1 MLFRSPADDL
11 VSAQRILPVGQIQ
24 TSVARME
31 VFSKGKLRDV
41 QCARL
46 DVHDLGRE
54 GRLKLGT
61 RGCLLGTLIYR
72 RDIANNA
79 PDRITVR
86 VIASERHPQNVGLF
100 LVQTREVG
108 GDSNEVL
115 SPGRPELF

>member
-1 MLFRSPADDL
+1 MTR
-11 VSAQRILPVGQIQ
+11 AQRTVGWAD
-24 TSVARME
+24 TNLRRE
-31 VFSKGKLRDV
+31 NGGFSKGKLRDM

-46 DVHDLGRE
+46 DVHELGRE

-100 LVQTREVG
+100 LVQTREVAA
-108 GDSNEVL
+108 
-115 SPGRPELF
+115 